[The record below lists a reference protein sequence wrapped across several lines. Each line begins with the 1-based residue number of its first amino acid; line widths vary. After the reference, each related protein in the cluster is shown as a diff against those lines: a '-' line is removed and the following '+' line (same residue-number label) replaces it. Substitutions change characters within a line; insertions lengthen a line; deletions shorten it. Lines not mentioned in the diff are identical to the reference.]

1 MTIKI
6 GINGMGRIGRMV
18 IRSIIETKNK
28 KFNTR
33 TYREDYTKRNI
44 QNARVI
50 RNRFLKLLTYIH
62 GGGNL
67 KSNAIKAKNDRPNG
81 SFKILEEDT
90 IRYFLTNAVF
100 EGHDDFNKGS
110 LINQIIG

>member
-1 MTIKI
+1 M
-6 GINGMGRIGRMV
+6 
-18 IRSIIETKNK
+18 
-28 KFNTR
+28 
-33 TYREDYTKRNI
+33 
-44 QNARVI
+44 I

-62 GGGNL
+62 GRGNIP
-67 KSNAIKAKNDRPNG
+67 SARATIIAKNDKPNG

-110 LINQIIG
+110 LINQIISHIGDDWNVEITLDKWSSKTLEWVLQ